1 MAIIDPS
8 NLVDKILE
16 LMTKF
21 LVDIP
26 GKLISTSLDSG
37 LVFTLWETLFG
48 NASVI
53 QAAFIIALSIGIF
66 SAYTKQDVL
75 RGGNS
80 GGSM

>member
-37 LVFTLWETLFG
+37 IIFSLWENLFG
-48 NASVI
+48 NPAVI
-53 QAAFIIALSIGIF
+53 QAALIVALSIGIF
-66 SAYTKQDVL
+66 TAYTKQDVL
-75 RGGNS
+75 RGGQ
-80 GGSM
+80 GGGKM

>member
-8 NLVDKILE
+8 NLVDQILV

-37 LVFTLWETLFG
+37 LVFSLWENFFG
-48 NASVI
+48 NSSVI
-53 QAAFIIALSIGIF
+53 QAALIVALSIGIF
-66 SAYTKQDVL
+66 TAYTNHNVL
-75 RGGNS
+75 RGGKS
-80 GGSM
+80 GGKM